1 MDVQKKTGRNL
12 KSDRD
17 GKKHETLSTFCMLEF
32 KGRNFQQEINFS
44 SEKGSDRF
52 IFPFSSSAAL

>member
-1 MDVQKKTGRNL
+1 MSKRKPEETL
-12 KSDRD
+12 KVTD